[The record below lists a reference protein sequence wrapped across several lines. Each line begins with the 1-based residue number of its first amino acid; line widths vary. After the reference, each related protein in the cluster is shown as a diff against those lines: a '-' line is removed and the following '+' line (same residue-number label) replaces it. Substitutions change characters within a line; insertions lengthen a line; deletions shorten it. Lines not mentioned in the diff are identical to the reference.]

1 MQSIAVDMVPGGIPE
16 TIRISQYDKS
26 MRKFAVRLLMD
37 GVSYTIPGG
46 YTATV
51 SGTKP
56 DGCGFSD
63 ACSVSGDTVTVT
75 VSDQMSAVPGDIPC
89 EITLFKEG
97 EGRIA
102 SANFLLRVEKA
113 ALMSDD
119 IISESSIPVF
129 EKLVSVAAGSASAA
143 KGSQTAATSSAAA
156 AKTSEI
162 NAASSATA
170 AKTSETSAVSSA
182 GAAKMSEK
190 NAAAFSSAASSKA
203 QASSSSASAA
213 RTSETNAKTSETNAK
228 KSADQAAQ
236 TASGLSSSLAQI
248 TQNKTDISSI
258 KQSLDDLVIMRKF
271 TSESVT
277 ATETATFSIP
287 YTVPDGYK
295 FLAVAAISSPEIP
308 AIVYNLTIED
318 DSLACSCLTSGTGYF
333 VADILFIRT

>member
-37 GVSYTIPGG
+37 GVPYTIPGG
-46 YTATV
+46 CTATV

-63 ACSVSGDTVTVT
+63 TCSVSEDTVTVM

-102 SANFLLRVEKA
+102 SANFFLRVEKA

-129 EKLVSVAAGSASAA
+129 EKLVSAAAGSATQAKSAQA
-143 KGSQTAATSSAAA
+143 SASGYAAA
-156 AKTSEI
+156 AKSSQTA
-162 NAASSATA
+162 AASSATA
-170 AKTSETSAVSSA
+170 AKTSETSAISSA

-203 QASSSSASAA
+203 QAASSSASAA

-228 KSADQAAQ
+228 ASADQAAQ
-236 TASGLSSSLAQI
+236 KASELSSSLAQI

-271 TSESVT
+271 SSESVT

-308 AIVYNLTIED
+308 AIVYSLTIED
-318 DSLACSCLTSGTGYF
+318 NSLSCSCLTSGTGHF
-333 VADILFIRT
+333 VADVLFIRT